1 MSFTLIGKHEKDSRN
16 NRDGF
21 VTAMLDLMEKDSK
34 VMHVDCDLENCINTG
49 KLAKAFPEQTVNAGI
64 AEANAMGVAAGLAAT
79 GRTVFMHSFGC
90 FASRRA
96 FDQAFMSAAYAK
108 LPVHVIGSDPGVCAA
123 YNGGTHMPFE
133 DCALYMSVPEA
144 VVIDPVDYA
153 QINCLTKK
161 LAASGKFSYMR
172 MIRKGFTTVYGDGS
186 DFEIGKG
193 VTLKEGKDVAIIAS
207 GIMVDEALKAQEQ
220 LAAEGISA
228 KVIDM
233 FTWKPLD
240 EQLILDSAAECGA
253 IVTAENHQVKV
264 GLGSAVANV
273 VIKNNPVPMEMVGV
287 EDRFG
292 QVGAESFLREEYG
305 LTAAYNLEDAARKAV
320 ALSKG
325 EPVPADMLD
334 IDMPKAELEA
344 LIERETS
351 KMAPTQKYYRGFF
364 SGGTL
369 ADESMKLSIGKLGHI
384 YSNIPLKPEDKIEN
398 PLTAE
403 YKENTCIDFGE
414 DEFTE
419 GKPHPMIDLTLR
431 CERILRDAHDPTLAI
446 LQCDC
451 VIGYGSN
458 ANPAEELSAAIA
470 KAKEIAASEGRYI
483 SAICSIV
490 GTEGDP
496 QNLTETRK
504 QLEAAGAIVVRS
516 NAQSTYLVHHM
527 LDKLNGGK
535 Y

>member
-1 MSFTLIGKHEKDSRN
+1 MAVVLANKHEKEAVEMRAALCETLMQLAETREDI
-16 NRDGF
+16 
-21 VTAMLDLMEKDSK
+21 VYLDA
-34 VMHVDCDLENCINTG
+34 DLFG
-49 KLAKAFPEQTVNAGI
+49 SSGMKKFAKAYPDRAFDVGI
-64 AEANAMGVAAGLAAT
+64 AEANMIGVAAGMSAT
-79 GRTVFMHSFGC
+79 GKTPFVHSFGP
-90 FASRRA
+90 FATRRC
-96 FDQAFMSAAYAK
+96 FDQLFLSVAYGRNT
-108 LPVHVIGSDPGVCAA
+108 VNVIGSDPGITAL

-144 VVIDPVDYA
+144 VVIDPVDFA

-207 GIMVDEALKAQEQ
+207 GIMVDEALKAHEQ

-305 LTAAYNLEDAARKAV
+305 LTAAHIVEAAKKAIARK
-320 ALSKG
+320 
-325 EPVPADMLD
+325 
-334 IDMPKAELEA
+334 
-344 LIERETS
+344 
-351 KMAPTQKYYRGFF
+351 
-364 SGGTL
+364 
-369 ADESMKLSIGKLGHI
+369 
-384 YSNIPLKPEDKIEN
+384 
-398 PLTAE
+398 
-403 YKENTCIDFGE
+403 
-414 DEFTE
+414 
-419 GKPHPMIDLTLR
+419 
-431 CERILRDAHDPTLAI
+431 
-446 LQCDC
+446 
-451 VIGYGSN
+451 
-458 ANPAEELSAAIA
+458 
-470 KAKEIAASEGRYI
+470 
-483 SAICSIV
+483 
-490 GTEGDP
+490 
-496 QNLTETRK
+496 
-504 QLEAAGAIVVRS
+504 
-516 NAQSTYLVHHM
+516 
-527 LDKLNGGK
+527 NG
-535 Y
+535 

>member
-133 DCALYMSVPEA
+133 DCALYLSVPNSI
-144 VVIDPVDYA
+144 VIDPTDFAMVNN
-153 QINCLTKK
+153 ITKK
-161 LAASGKFSYMR
+161 LTAVEGRLSYMR
-172 MIRKGFTTVYGDGS
+172 MIRKGVIKVYGDDS

-193 VTLKEGKDVAIIAS
+193 ITLKESADDVATVIAS

-305 LTAAYNLEDAARKAV
+305 LTAAHIVEAAKKAIARK
-320 ALSKG
+320 
-325 EPVPADMLD
+325 
-334 IDMPKAELEA
+334 
-344 LIERETS
+344 
-351 KMAPTQKYYRGFF
+351 
-364 SGGTL
+364 
-369 ADESMKLSIGKLGHI
+369 
-384 YSNIPLKPEDKIEN
+384 
-398 PLTAE
+398 
-403 YKENTCIDFGE
+403 
-414 DEFTE
+414 
-419 GKPHPMIDLTLR
+419 
-431 CERILRDAHDPTLAI
+431 
-446 LQCDC
+446 
-451 VIGYGSN
+451 
-458 ANPAEELSAAIA
+458 
-470 KAKEIAASEGRYI
+470 
-483 SAICSIV
+483 
-490 GTEGDP
+490 
-496 QNLTETRK
+496 
-504 QLEAAGAIVVRS
+504 
-516 NAQSTYLVHHM
+516 
-527 LDKLNGGK
+527 NG
-535 Y
+535 

>member
-108 LPVHVIGSDPGVCAA
+108 LPVHVIG
-123 YNGGTHMPFE
+123 
-133 DCALYMSVPEA
+133 
-144 VVIDPVDYA
+144 
-153 QINCLTKK
+153 LTKK

-305 LTAAYNLEDAARKAV
+305 LTAAHIVEAAKKAIARK
-320 ALSKG
+320 
-325 EPVPADMLD
+325 
-334 IDMPKAELEA
+334 
-344 LIERETS
+344 
-351 KMAPTQKYYRGFF
+351 
-364 SGGTL
+364 
-369 ADESMKLSIGKLGHI
+369 
-384 YSNIPLKPEDKIEN
+384 
-398 PLTAE
+398 
-403 YKENTCIDFGE
+403 
-414 DEFTE
+414 
-419 GKPHPMIDLTLR
+419 
-431 CERILRDAHDPTLAI
+431 
-446 LQCDC
+446 
-451 VIGYGSN
+451 
-458 ANPAEELSAAIA
+458 
-470 KAKEIAASEGRYI
+470 
-483 SAICSIV
+483 
-490 GTEGDP
+490 
-496 QNLTETRK
+496 
-504 QLEAAGAIVVRS
+504 
-516 NAQSTYLVHHM
+516 
-527 LDKLNGGK
+527 NG
-535 Y
+535 

>member
-16 NRDGF
+16 NRDGY

-64 AEANAMGVAAGLAAT
+64 AEANAMGVA
-79 GRTVFMHSFGC
+79 
-90 FASRRA
+90 
-96 FDQAFMSAAYAK
+96 
-108 LPVHVIGSDPGVCAA
+108 

-144 VVIDPVDYA
+144 VVIDPVDFA

-292 QVGAESFLREEYG
+292 QGGAESFLREEYG
-305 LTAAYNLEDAARKAV
+305 LTAAHIVEAAKKAIARK
-320 ALSKG
+320 
-325 EPVPADMLD
+325 
-334 IDMPKAELEA
+334 
-344 LIERETS
+344 
-351 KMAPTQKYYRGFF
+351 
-364 SGGTL
+364 
-369 ADESMKLSIGKLGHI
+369 
-384 YSNIPLKPEDKIEN
+384 
-398 PLTAE
+398 
-403 YKENTCIDFGE
+403 
-414 DEFTE
+414 
-419 GKPHPMIDLTLR
+419 
-431 CERILRDAHDPTLAI
+431 
-446 LQCDC
+446 
-451 VIGYGSN
+451 
-458 ANPAEELSAAIA
+458 
-470 KAKEIAASEGRYI
+470 
-483 SAICSIV
+483 
-490 GTEGDP
+490 
-496 QNLTETRK
+496 
-504 QLEAAGAIVVRS
+504 
-516 NAQSTYLVHHM
+516 
-527 LDKLNGGK
+527 NG
-535 Y
+535 